1 MTKTFVKNPFLAV
14 VSIIIVLV
22 IGGVSLSNMQT
33 DLMPDMEIPYLA
45 VIVTDPGASPAEVE
59 KDVTEPLESAL
70 GTVNGVENV
79 NSTSS
84 NNYGMIMLEFGEN
97 TDMDSTL
104 VRVSQQLNTVELPE
118 GCGTP
123 NLMEISM
130 DMLPAINAAVD
141 YKGKDIKELTD
152 FNEKVIQPYL
162 ERQEGVAS
170 VTVNGAVKDTIEI
183 RLDEDKI
190 KEVNKDILGETNDK
204 LNDAQKKIDKG
215 LRKVEDGKSKL
226 DKQEKNL
233 SSKQD
238 NTYSKL
244 SKANVQLSQAQATKA
259 AHEATLTGLKA
270 SQSALK
276 GEKKAY
282 KDAKIKENYK
292 TIDNMFA
299 TLNSTMGDAAKSAG
313 VQIPKGIED
322 AVKNPKKFTEF
333 KNWLT
338 KLGQGE
344 QMKELTTDSL
354 KQMYQVVKVRIPQID
369 TELANLKTEIKA
381 SEMVV
386 KQLNKQMKGMDK
398 KQEQAVSGGYAASSG
413 FSSGEAQMADA
424 RTQLDNAEK
433 ELDEAQ
439 KQLDDSKDAALENA
453 NLDALLTLDTLSGLI
468 TAQNFAMPAGYIDD
482 KKDNQ
487 WLVDIGNHY
496 KSVSDLEN
504 MVLTK
509 IKGVGSVK
517 LSDVAEVTTVDN
529 MGESYSKVNGEDSLM
544 LGVYKGSTANTS
556 TVSNNITDAFEKL
569 EKEYDGLS
577 FTTMLNQGDYIG
589 QIVDSVLSSILLGAI
604 LAIIVLAL
612 FLKDI
617 KPTIIVAVSIPFS
630 VLFALIIM
638 YFSGIDINAMSLAG
652 LCLGIGMLVD
662 NSIVVMENIYRLR
675 HQGYSAPQAAVYGT
689 KQVAVPILVST
700 LTTICVFLPMV
711 FTSGMVSQLL
721 IPFCFTISYALIA
734 SLLIALTI
742 APSLGSV
749 LLKKTKEQKH
759 PLFDRVKNLYGRA
772 LEFCLRY
779 KVVPLAIAVVLL
791 IICTKQAFSSSLT
804 MMDDMESNQISATM
818 SMKEGTSDEDA
829 VAAADQAMEAML
841 KVKGVDKISI
851 MDGGALSA
859 MAVSG
864 AGNQA
869 DFSSFSFNII
879 TDEDITK
886 TTEFERIIKEL
897 EESVK
902 DVPCEEISV
911 SSSAMGSMSSIMNS
925 GMEVVIS
932 GDEQEKLIEI
942 SEDVMKMVDSVK
954 GLENVSNGLDENSRQ
969 VHLTFDKNKVARR
982 GLSVAQIY
990 QQLAGYIST
999 EKDAITMDVNG
1010 TDMDVKIVDETE
1022 KLTYENLMD
1031 AEITATT
1038 RNSSGEEEEK
1048 TYKLGDF
1055 AKKKNGYTTENIT
1068 RENQTRYIS
1077 VTADTAEDAN
1087 TTLLSRKL
1095 QKKLDKY
1102 DVPEGYTIEISGE
1115 TEQVM
1120 EMMKQLGQ
1128 ALLLGF
1134 VLIYLIMVVQFKSL
1148 LSPFIII
1155 FTVPLAFTGG
1165 MLGLMAF
1172 DMSISAMS
1180 MMGFMVLMG
1189 TVVNNGIVFV
1199 DYANQLRLKGVA
1211 KKTALIITGKNRMR
1225 PIIMTALTTI
1235 LSMSVM
1241 AFSQDAGNAMQKGMA
1256 VVVCFGLLYSTL
1268 MTLFIVPV
1276 LYDIFYRGK
1285 MQSVDLGKETED
1297 IPDETE
1303 AVLAEYG
1310 YALETAGT
1318 VEEGNPIE

>member
-1 MTKTFVKNPFLAV
+1 MTKTFVKNPFLAL

-22 IGGVSLSNMQT
+22 IGGVSLGNMQT
-33 DLMPDMEIPYLA
+33 DLMPDMELPYLA
-45 VIVTDPGASPAEVE
+45 VIVTEPGASPAEVE
-59 KDVTEPLESAL
+59 KDVVEPLESAL
-70 GTVNGVENV
+70 GTVSGVENV

-84 NNYGMIMLEFGEN
+84 NNYGMIMLEFAEN
-97 TDMDSTL
+97 TNMDSTL

-130 DMLPAINAAVD
+130 DMMATMYAAVD
-141 YKGKDIKELTD
+141 YEGKDIKELST
-152 FNEKVIQPYL
+152 FNDKVLKPYL

-170 VTVNGAVKDTIEI
+170 VTVNGAIEDTIEV
-183 RLDEDKI
+183 RLDKKKI
-190 KEVNKDILGETNDK
+190 REVNKNILGETNEK
-204 LNDAQKKIDKG
+204 LSDAQKKIDKG
-215 LRKVEDGKSKL
+215 LRKVEDGKSEL
-226 DKQEKNL
+226 SKQEKNL

-238 NTYSKL
+238 DTYSKL
-244 SKANVQLSQAQATKA
+244 SKANVKLSQAQATKA
-259 AHEATLTGLKA
+259 AYEATLTSLKA
-270 SQSALK
+270 SQSALQ

-282 KDAKIKENYK
+282 KDAKIEENYK
-292 TIDNMFA
+292 TINGMFA
-299 TLNSTMGDAAKSAG
+299 TMNTTMKDAAKASG
-313 VQIPKGIED
+313 IEIPKSIED
-322 AVKNPKKFTEF
+322 AVKNPKKFTAF
-333 KNWLT
+333 KDWMT

-344 QMKELTTDSL
+344 QIKNLTTDSL
-354 KQMYQVVKVRIPQID
+354 NQMYQVVNVRLPQID
-369 TELANLKTEIKA
+369 TELANLKTEIIA
-381 SEMVV
+381 AEMVV
-386 KQLNKQMKGMDK
+386 KKINKQMKGMDK
-398 KQEQAVSGGYAASSG
+398 KQEDVVSGGYAASSG
-413 FSSGEAQMADA
+413 FGSGQAQISSAK
-424 RTQLDNAEK
+424 TQLENAEK

-439 KQLDDSKDAALENA
+439 KQLDESREAALDNA

-487 WLVDIGNHY
+487 WLVDIGTHY
-496 KSVSDLEN
+496 KSVSDLEQ

-509 IKGVGSVK
+509 IKGVGTIK
-517 LSDVAEVTTVDN
+517 LSDVADVITVDN
-529 MGESYSKVNGEDSLM
+529 LGDCYSKVNGEDSLM
-544 LGVYKGSTANTS
+544 LGIYKGSTANTS
-556 TVSNNITDAFEKL
+556 TVSKNITDAFAEL
-569 EKEYDGLS
+569 EKEYEGLS
-577 FTTMLNQGDYIG
+577 FTPMMNQGAFIG
-589 QIVDSVLSSILLGAI
+589 QVIDSVLSSILLGAV

-638 YFSGIDINAMSLAG
+638 YFTDININAMSLAG
-652 LCLGIGMLVD
+652 LCMGIGMLVD

-675 HQGYSAPQAAVYGT
+675 QQGYRAAQAAVYGT
-689 KQVAVPILVST
+689 KQVAIPILVST

-711 FTSGMVSQLL
+711 FTSGMVSQML
-721 IPFCFTISYALIA
+721 IPFSFTISYALIA
-734 SLLIALTI
+734 SLVIALTV

-749 LLKKTKEQKH
+749 LLKKTKEHKH
-759 PLFDRVKNLYGRA
+759 PLFDAIKDIYGKI
-772 LEFCLRY
+772 LEFCLRF
-779 KVVPLAIAVVLL
+779 KVVPLAVAVVLL
-791 IICTKQAFSSSLT
+791 IICGRQVFSSSLT
-804 MMDDMESNQISATM
+804 MMDQMESNQISATM
-818 SMKEGTSDEDA
+818 EMKDGTSDEA
-829 VAAADQAMEAML
+829 AFQAADQAVDAML
-841 KVKGVDKISI
+841 KVDGVDKISV
-851 MDGGALSA
+851 MDAGAMSPMA
-859 MAVSG
+859 MSG

-879 TDEDITK
+879 TDEEIKK
-886 TTEFERIIKEL
+886 TSEFERIIREL
-897 EESVK
+897 KESVK
-902 DVPCEEISV
+902 DVPCEEITV
-911 SSSAMGSMSSIMNS
+911 SSSQMGGMSDMMNS

-942 SEDVMKMVDSVK
+942 SKDVMKIVDSVE
-954 GLENVSNGLDENSRQ
+954 GLENATNGLDENSRQ
-969 VHLTFDKNKVARR
+969 VHLTFDKNKAARR
-982 GLSVAQIY
+982 GLSVAQIF
-990 QQLAGYIST
+990 QQLAGYITT

-1022 KLTYENLMD
+1022 ELTYENLMN

-1038 RNSSGEEEEK
+1038 KNSSGEDEEK
-1048 TYKLGDF
+1048 TYKLKDF
-1055 AKKKNGYTTENIT
+1055 AKKQDGYTTENIT
-1068 RENQTRYIS
+1068 RENQTRFIS
-1077 VTADTAEDAN
+1077 VTAETVDDAN

-1095 QKKLDKY
+1095 QKKLDDYKT
-1102 DVPEGYTIEISGE
+1102 PEGYTIEISGE
-1115 TEQVM
+1115 TEQVND
-1120 EMMKQLGQ
+1120 MMVQMGS

-1134 VLIYLIMVVQFKSL
+1134 LLIYLIMVVQFKSL

-1199 DYANQLRLKGVA
+1199 DYANQLRLKGVE
-1211 KKTALIITGKNRMR
+1211 KKTALIITGKTRMR

-1256 VVVCFGLLYSTL
+1256 VVVCFGLLYATL

-1276 LYDIFYRGK
+1276 LYDVFYRRPLRNI
-1285 MQSVDLGKETED
+1285 DLGKETEN

-1303 AVLAEYG
+1303 AVLEEYG
-1310 YALETAGT
+1310 YALDAAATA
-1318 VEEGNPIE
+1318 EEHA